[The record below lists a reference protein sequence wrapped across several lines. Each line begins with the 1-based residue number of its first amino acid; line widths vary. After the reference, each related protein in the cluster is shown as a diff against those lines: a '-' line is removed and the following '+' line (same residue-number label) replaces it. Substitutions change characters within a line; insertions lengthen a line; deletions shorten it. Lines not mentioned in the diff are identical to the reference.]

1 LENCARELKAF
12 VAFLSDER
20 DALATQ
26 SVDNALTICA
36 KLKIPIEEGRV
47 SRKRIPSKQLKM

>member
-1 LENCARELKAF
+1 MKAF
-12 VAFLSDER
+12 VAFLSGER

-36 KLKIPIEEGRV
+36 KLEIPIEEGRV